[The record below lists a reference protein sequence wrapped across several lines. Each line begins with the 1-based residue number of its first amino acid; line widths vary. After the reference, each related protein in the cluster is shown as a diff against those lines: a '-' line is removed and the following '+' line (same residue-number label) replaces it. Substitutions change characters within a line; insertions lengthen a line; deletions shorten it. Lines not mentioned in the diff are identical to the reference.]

1 MATLIG
7 FAPVKTCG
15 FPDFGP
21 DSEGHM
27 GFVRG
32 EPCDSK
38 AGVGLQMWG
47 WNRLEPQKLWIEP
60 IKTNKLQ

>member
-32 EPCDSK
+32 EPWDSK
-38 AGVGLQMWG
+38 AGVGLQNG
-47 WNRLEPQKLWIEP
+47 TNVGVESIGTP
-60 IKTNKLQ
+60 KTLD